1 MITLEKS
8 QHSLQLKLQKPEL
21 TPAEVT
27 EGIRECFMN
36 CQMVFMQ
43 QRRPQIS
50 TAEVG
55 RIADELVREVY
66 DEEGISVETATPT
79 MLRHVI
85 GILDQRFEFMQD
97 PEIRQVHMGVLELL
111 LGKLDNNTTASTD

>member
-8 QHSLQLKLQKPEL
+8 QHSLQLKLQKDTL
-21 TPAEVT
+21 TAKEVT
-27 EGIRECFMN
+27 EGIRECFIN
-36 CQMVFMQ
+36 CQMAFMQ

-55 RIADELVREVY
+55 RIANELVREVY
-66 DEEGISVETATPT
+66 HEEGVTVETATPT

-85 GILDQRFEFMQD
+85 NILDQRFEF
-97 PEIRQVHMGVLELL
+97 
-111 LGKLDNNTTASTD
+111 